1 MPYTLKNY
9 DGTTLT
15 IVDDGTI
22 DRQFSSSLY
31 LLGKNVT
38 GYGVYQNDNFLWLL
52 QNFAGSIEP
61 INKTQGQTW
70 FDRSSGVLKLKVYD
84 GTTWRSL
91 TTLDRSVSTP
101 TSSTVGDLW
110 FKTNTSQLYVKDTTS
125 TYALIGP
132 QAIAGFGVS
141 ALVAKGVLDSSNV
154 TRPALEFVIDG
165 NILGVVTNDT
175 FDIKSTEP
183 EFATVSGLTA
193 TRGINL
199 ASSATITLRNISAG
213 STATSGTVTGKWTF
227 LNSTTF
233 GDVALTNLTAQQLT
247 VSRGVAENFTATN
260 LISVAGTFSNYLTAG
275 TLQTRNITAGSP
287 TTSGTLTGN
296 WSLASGSTLFST
308 YADLAE
314 NYEADDTYAPGM
326 VLEFGGI
333 SEVTLCTT
341 DMSTKVAGIIST
353 NPAYVMNA
361 QHQLE
366 GYVYSIALAGRI
378 PCNVKGKIAKGDL
391 LVAGNGGF
399 ARADKNP
406 KIGSVIAKAMEDY
419 DSTEIG
425 QIEVMVW
432 RG

>member
-84 GTTWRSL
+84 GSNWRSL

-101 TSSTVGDLW
+101 TASTVGDLW
-110 FKTNTSQLYVKDTTS
+110 FKTNTNQLYVKDTTS

-132 QAIAGFGVS
+132 QAIQGFGVTS
-141 ALVAKGVLDSSNV
+141 LVAKGVLDTGNV
-154 TRPALEFVIDG
+154 TRPTLEFVIDG
-165 NILGVVTNDT
+165 NILGVITNDT
-175 FDIKSTEP
+175 FDIKTTEP

-227 LNSTTF
+227 LNSTTLS
-233 GDVALTNLTAQQLT
+233 DVALTNLSAQQIT
-247 VSRGVAENFTATN
+247 VSRGLAENFTATS
-260 LISVAGTFSNYLTAG
+260 LISVVGTFSNYLTAG

-287 TTSGTLTGN
+287 GTSGTLTGN

-314 NYEADDTYAPGM
+314 NYKADDTYAPGM
-326 VLEFGGI
+326 VLEFGGS
-333 SEVTLCTT
+333 SEVTLCTN

-361 QHQLE
+361 HHQRE

-378 PCNVKGKIAKGDL
+378 PCNVKGKISKGDL